1 MLSVKKYL
9 TTIFLLFVFYGLI
22 VAQELQCS
30 VSVVSPS
37 VQGTN
42 KQVFETMQTAI
53 LEFMNGQKWT
63 DNVYSP
69 EERIQCSVLI
79 NIKEI
84 KSVDDFSGT
93 IQIQA
98 RRPVYSSSYS
108 TVLLNYLDQDFDFR
122 YVEFEPLIYNPNSFE
137 SNLIGVLSY
146 YAYVILGLDY
156 DSFSKMGGTKYMEKA
171 EDIVNQAQNAPQ
183 KGWRSFE
190 SRRNRYWLVENYLN
204 EHHRP
209 LRDCMY
215 QYHRSGLDKMSGKPE
230 AGRKE
235 VLSAVEKLQK
245 VHRNKPGSFAMQ
257 IFFDAKS
264 EELINI
270 FSESFSMEKG
280 RAIEVLSEVDPSNA
294 TKYNKSLSG
303 N

>member
-1 MLSVKKYL
+1 VKKYSIL
-9 TTIFLLFVFYGLI
+9 FLFMLLSKVIL
-22 VAQELQCS
+22 AQELQCS

-53 LEFMNGQKWT
+53 IEFMNGQKWT
-63 DNVYSP
+63 DNVFSP
-69 EERIQCSVLI
+69 EERIQCSVMI

-93 IQIQA
+93 IQVQV
-98 RRPVYSSSYS
+98 RRPVYNSAYS
-108 TVLLNYLDQDFDFR
+108 TVIFNYLDQDFDFR
-122 YVEFEPLIYNPNSFE
+122 YVEFEPLVYNPNSYE
-137 SNLIGVLSY
+137 SNLVGVLSY
-146 YAYVILGLDY
+146 YAYVILGFDY

-171 EDIVNQAQNAPQ
+171 EDIVSQAQNAPQ

-190 SRRNRYWLVENYLN
+190 GTRNRYWLVENYLN

-215 QYHRSGLDKMSGKPE
+215 QYHRLGLDKMSEKPE
-230 AGRKE
+230 GGRKE

-245 VHRNKPGSFAMQ
+245 VHRNKPGSFALQ
-257 IFFDAKS
+257 VFFDAKS

-280 RAIEVLSEVDPSNA
+280 RAIDVLSEVDPANA
-294 TKYNKSLSG
+294 TKYNKSITG
-303 N
+303 NK

>member
-1 MLSVKKYL
+1 MKKL
-9 TTIFLLFVFYGLI
+9 TLVILLFSLTRLA

-30 VSVVSPS
+30 VSVVAPS

-42 KQVFETMQTAI
+42 KQVFETLQTAI

-69 EERIQCSVLI
+69 EERIQCSVMI

-84 KSVDDFSGT
+84 RSVDDFTGT
-93 IQIQA
+93 MQVQA
-98 RRPVYSSSYS
+98 RRPIYNSAYSS
-108 TVLLNYLDQDFDFR
+108 VILNYLDQDFDFR
-122 YVEFEPLIYNPNSFE
+122 YAEFEPLIYNPNSYE
-137 SNLIGVLSY
+137 SNLVGVLAY
-146 YAYVILGLDY
+146 YAYVMLGFDY

-171 EDIVNQAQNAPQ
+171 QDIVNQAQNSPQ

-190 SRRNRYWLVENYLN
+190 STRNRYWLVENYLN
-204 EHHRP
+204 EQHRP
-209 LRDCMY
+209 LRECMY
-215 QYHRSGLDKMSGKPE
+215 QYHRQGLDAMSDKPE

-235 VLSAVEKLQK
+235 VLSAIEKLQK
-245 VHRNKPGSFAMQ
+245 VHRSKPGSFAVQ
-257 IFFDAKS
+257 VFFDAKS

-280 RAIEVLSEVDPSNA
+280 RAIEILSEVDPANA
-294 TKYNKSLSG
+294 TKYNKSILG
-303 N
+303 NQ